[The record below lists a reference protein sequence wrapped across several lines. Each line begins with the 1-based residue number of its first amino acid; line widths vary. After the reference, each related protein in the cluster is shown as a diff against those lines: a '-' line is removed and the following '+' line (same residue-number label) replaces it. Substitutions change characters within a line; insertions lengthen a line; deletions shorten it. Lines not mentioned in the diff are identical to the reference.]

1 MAFSGFG
8 RAQDPEA
15 GIPAHTSGGA
25 RRGGAAWQ
33 VVEDARANFLSS
45 MQPLLGGKTGGG
57 EVEEGPKRISAQE
70 RMERY
75 IESAAVLS
83 ESRVPQLASVLRTL
97 KPLFGLLLH
106 AAIMLFMGYARIYS
120 WFYKLYQGLP
130 LLQLQMVAGLLLCFF
145 GGTFVALIAAFEAF
159 RTMGGEKLL
168 EHWNYCVQQARVVQG
183 ASAKDDTVDEDKD
196 GIADVDQ
203 ITAEE
208 LTQRKLKVAMV
219 AIAEP
224 QQLQMA
230 VGALWSACLAVLGTL
245 KLQFAQTTAYA
256 VALAEIFKFP
266 IVRICAPALTWG
278 LGKELTHWVDPIID
292 TTLKV
297 ICILLVWWIEKI
309 RSALYSGVRG
319 GQLFAQALI
328 TWADENGWM
337 NKVPDFIA
345 KKPFNADESYLDEAV
360 GYTVAAIGFYWQVSH
375 LFFLPFPIDWLLWP
389 FSVAE
394 HLLEV
399 QISWV

>member
-1 MAFSGFG
+1 
-8 RAQDPEA
+8 
-15 GIPAHTSGGA
+15 
-25 RRGGAAWQ
+25 
-33 VVEDARANFLSS
+33 
-45 MQPLLGGKTGGG
+45 
-57 EVEEGPKRISAQE
+57 
-70 RMERY
+70 
-75 IESAAVLS
+75 
-83 ESRVPQLASVLRTL
+83 
-97 KPLFGLLLH
+97 
-106 AAIMLFMGYARIYS
+106 
-120 WFYKLYQGLP
+120 
-130 LLQLQMVAGLLLCFF
+130 
-145 GGTFVALIAAFEAF
+145 
-159 RTMGGEKLL
+159 
-168 EHWNYCVQQARVVQG
+168 
-183 ASAKDDTVDEDKD
+183 
-196 GIADVDQ
+196 
-203 ITAEE
+203 
-208 LTQRKLKVAMV
+208 
-219 AIAEP
+219 
-224 QQLQMA
+224 
-230 VGALWSACLAVLGTL
+230 
-245 KLQFAQTTAYA
+245 
-256 VALAEIFKFP
+256 
-266 IVRICAPALTWG
+266 
-278 LGKELTHWVDPIID
+278 VDPIID